1 MLKGSLYT
9 LDEVKQ
15 PEEGKYTVNAAL
27 NINHEIFKGHF
38 PGQPVLP
45 GVCLLEMLKDIISQE
60 TGKSWFL
67 SEGANIKYVKLVD
80 PTVDGHLK
88 FEIIIKEEP
97 AGLTVSA
104 STFLKSGEAN
114 FKFKGR
120 FELK

>member
-15 PEEGKYTVNAAL
+15 SEEGHYTVNATL

-45 GVCLLEMLKDIISQE
+45 GVCLLEMLKEIISQE
-60 TGKSWFL
+60 TGKTWFL
-67 SEGANIKYVKLVD
+67 SEGANIKYIKLVD
-80 PTVDGHLK
+80 PTVDGQLK
-88 FEIIIKEEP
+88 FDVTTKEES

-104 STFLKSGEAN
+104 STFLKSGDAN